1 MLLISNEDT
10 KQVLDMKIA
19 MDAVWGAY
27 NEFWKDEAVCRP
39 RIDIRIPVS
48 DPKRFYQFG
57 TMEGGSTSG
66 YFATRIKS
74 DVIFEDVYGGTQ
86 TREWYNTR
94 PGKFCGLVL
103 LFSIENGELLAILND
118 GYLQHLRVGADSGIG
133 SRAMSRE
140 NSEMLGII
148 GSGGM
153 ARAAVAAITLV
164 RPIKLVQVYSPTKTN
179 REQYAREIAAQY
191 EIEVRPVDSMEA
203 VFGGADIIA
212 ECSDAVIPTLHGL
225 NLAPGMHIEKLGSG
239 TMDSDTRGKID
250 RVLQFGRAPT
260 PLDLPEWGAGE
271 GGIVAYLARPGDT
284 AERSSSGARGGRADR
299 ALHAFP
305 EEKKVYY
312 RELLSGAK
320 AGRSNEMEI
329 TYSQRG
335 NLQGLQFFPIAG
347 KVYEAAK
354 EKGLGRE
361 IPTDWFLQDI
371 RN

>member
-1 MLLISNEDT
+1 MISNEDT
-10 KQVLDMKIA
+10 KQVLNMKVA

-27 NEFWKDEAVCRP
+27 NEFWNDEAVCRP
-39 RIDIRIPVS
+39 RIDIRIPVAA
-48 DPKRFYQFG
+48 PHRFYQFG

-74 DVIFEDVYGGTQ
+74 DLIYEDSYGGTR

-94 PGKFCGLVL
+94 PGMFCGLVL

-133 SRAMSRE
+133 VRGIARD
-140 NSEMLGII
+140 NSEVLGII

-153 ARAAVAAITLV
+153 ARAAVAAISLA
-164 RPIKLVQVYSPTKTN
+164 RPIKLVQVYSPTKAN
-179 REQYAREIAAQY
+179 RDRYAAAIAEEHKLQ
-191 EIEVRPVDSMEA
+191 VRTVDSLEQ
-203 VFGGADIIA
+203 VFQGADIMA
-212 ECSDAVIPTLHGL
+212 ECTDAVIPTLHGR
-225 NLAPGMHIEKLGSG
+225 NLQPGMHVEKLGSG
-239 TMDSDTRGKID
+239 TMDDEMRGKIE
-250 RVLQFGRAPT
+250 RVLQFGQAPT

-271 GGIVAYLARPGDT
+271 GGIVAYLARPNDT
-284 AERSSSGARGGRADR
+284 VNRSSSGARGGKADR
-299 ALHAFP
+299 AIHAFP

-320 AGRSNEMEI
+320 PGRSNDRQI
-329 TYSQRG
+329 THSARG

-347 KVYEAAK
+347 KVYEAARA
-354 EKGLGRE
+354 KGLGRE
-361 IPTDWFLQDI
+361 IPSEWFLQDI